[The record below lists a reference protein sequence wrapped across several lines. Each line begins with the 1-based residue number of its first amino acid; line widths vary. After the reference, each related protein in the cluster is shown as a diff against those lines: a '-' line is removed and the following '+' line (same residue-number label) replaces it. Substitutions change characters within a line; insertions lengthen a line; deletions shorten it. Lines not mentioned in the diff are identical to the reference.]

1 MRKMCGAIAASAV
14 VAAVR
19 TSREAEKYTIMMHM
33 ETQVKDEEN
42 ELVKLQRA
50 SITMRSQ
57 LLTQSCLN
65 PSNSPHATTAKNGRV
80 NPRVAQEVQHSRA
93 IMLVLL
99 IMRGFRRSCV
109 G

>member
-1 MRKMCGAIAASAV
+1 MCGAIAASAV

-65 PSNSPHATTAKNGRV
+65 PSNSPHATRAEYRRV
-80 NPRVAQEVQHSRA
+80 TPHVVLEIYRKRA
-93 IMLVLL
+93 SLMLVL
-99 IMRGFRRSCV
+99 IMRAFRQNCAD
-109 G
+109 

>member
-1 MRKMCGAIAASAV
+1 MCGAIAASAV
-14 VAAVR
+14 VTAVR
-19 TSREAEKYTIMMHM
+19 ISREAEKYTTMMHM
-33 ETQVKDEEN
+33 DTQVKDEEN

-65 PSNSPHATTAKNGRV
+65 PSNSPHATRAKNGRV
-80 NPRVAQEVQHSRA
+80 NLRVVPEMQHNKA

-99 IMRGFRRSCV
+99 IMRGN
-109 G
+109 